1 MSAYDILIDEFNNKT
16 PNGLYYL
23 TQINFSYN
31 SNKIEGSKL
40 SKEQTRY
47 IYETSSLLSQKDEV
61 IRVDDIIETIN
72 HFKAFDFMLE
82 TAKKSLDEN
91 YIKNIHKL
99 LKQGI
104 TKNQIIG
111 KFKTKQNYIGDFIT
125 TRHENVSKEI
135 NNLLNT
141 YNEVEN
147 ITIDDIIDFH
157 HKFES
162 IHPFEDGNGRV
173 GRLIMFKECLKNNIT
188 PFIIDEEHKLFYYR
202 GLREYKTTKGFLIDT
217 CLNAQDIYA
226 EILKNHTKNNI

>member
-1 MSAYDILIDEFNNKT
+1 MNAYDILINEFNNKT
-16 PNGLYYL
+16 PNGLYHL

-31 SNKIEGSKL
+31 SNRIEGSKL
-40 SKEQTRY
+40 SKEQTRH

-61 IRVDDIIETIN
+61 IKVDDIIETIN
-72 HFKAFDFMLE
+72 HFKAFDFILK

-91 YIKNIHKL
+91 YIKKIHKI

-111 KFKTKQNYIGDFIT
+111 EFKTKQNYIGDFIT
-125 TRHENVSKEI
+125 TKPENVLKEI
-135 NNLLNT
+135 NNLLNN
-141 YNEVEN
+141 YNKIKS
-147 ITIDDIIDFH
+147 ITIEYIIDFH

-162 IHPFEDGNGRV
+162 IHPFEDGNGRT

-202 GLREYKTTKGFLIDT
+202 GLREYKTTRGFLIDT
-217 CLNAQDIYA
+217 CLSFQDIYA
-226 EILKNHTKNNI
+226 EILKNHIKNSI